1 VSAWYGGLGPGLLTM
16 VVAGLAADYL
26 FLYSGGYSSGFGPE
40 AASLPVFSKR
50 NGPGERIGLSGMRE
64 RVSLL
69 GGRFELHSEPGAG
82 TTVEAEVDLPEED
95 TDHEG

>member
-1 VSAWYGGLGPGLLTM
+1 MVSAWYGGLGPGLLTM

-50 NGPGERIGLSGMRE
+50 NGPRE